1 LRRSRVIS
9 SLLGLTFLTG
19 AAACQPDGGLVDVPA
34 EGPTPPESPAAPIEE
49 APAFLAIP
57 RAGGAGTGSASVGN
71 VGLIRQMLSQAQSTA
86 AATDAFDPE
95 GSFYLAVHR
104 RELGKRW
111 FLSAY
116 LKQFFPGA
124 VVAGAARSLGTRV
137 VSFKIQNDK
146 LFVFD
151 VDDRKRA
158 SDTFTQDVIVDA
170 YPLVDPARVGASKL
184 KDYVLVDPAAGLNQ
198 YGVVDDAFG
207 SGYLGFNRF
216 VVELAF
222 SQRFR
227 QLKDGATFEQ
237 AFTGYTEA
245 PRFNPEGVES
255 NYFRASGVLGLALRR
270 YAEGEGFVAQELG
283 PEPLF
288 FEAETKLVPNQGT
301 VQELAAHWNVRPGM
315 KPIRWL
321 ISPLVKQAGQ
331 RPDLQA
337 LGIDMVAVV
346 KAGIESWNTAFGFP
360 VLEAQMADPG
370 DSFADDDKNYFIWDA
385 SPAVGFA
392 FANFRVNPNTGEIRG
407 ASIYFPELFID
418 VALDWFEPDAPAEPG
433 SAPVA
438 RPATKRPALTWQ
450 PFPGRPLCTL
460 TPSPLAKL
468 REQLPLGEGLPGS
481 RKERVEKALI
491 STVAHEIGHTLGLR
505 HNFKG
510 SLLPPSSS
518 VMDYMADPLAAA
530 AAIPGDYDVAAIRHL
545 YGGGPRPTQPFC
557 TDYDIVGDPLCAQF
571 DEGADPLR
579 EHWAPLYQL
588 VTRFYLSTGRDIG
601 QQASD
606 LLMDAVV
613 GFAQRGA
620 TPDERLAAWNI
631 LVADIR
637 VPVAPRLVEGI
648 PTFADAANYLS
659 RGLFTRLVPDETRPP
674 PETYEGTPVPLPP
687 LDPVVGGL
695 LRDEL
700 RGNLLNLDGF
710 RSFQTR
716 RFSVDALKTWQSLP
730 AYDVLREARVALV
743 PAAEPPPPADQQ
755 ALIED
760 LLARIQRAVT
770 PYFNQ

>member
-1 LRRSRVIS
+1 LRRSHVFS

-19 AAACQPDGGLVDVPA
+19 GAACQPDGGLVDVPA
-34 EGPTPPESPAAPIEE
+34 EAPTPAESPAAPIEE
-49 APAFLAIP
+49 APAFLAVP
-57 RAGGAGTGSASVGN
+57 RADGAGTGLASVGL
-71 VGLIRQMLSQAQSTA
+71 VRQMLSQAQSTA

-124 VVAGAARSLGTRV
+124 VVAGAARSLGIRV
-137 VSFKIQNDK
+137 VSFKVQNDK

-151 VDDRKRA
+151 VDDRKQA
-158 SDTFTQDVIVDA
+158 SDTFKQDVIVDA
-170 YPLVDPARVGASKL
+170 YPLVDPARIGASKL

-207 SGYLGFNRF
+207 PHFLGLNRF

-237 AFTGYTEA
+237 AFTGYTEK
-245 PRFNPEGVES
+245 PRFNDQGVES
-255 NYFRASGVLGLALRR
+255 NFFRASGVLGLALRR

-283 PEPLF
+283 PGPLYF
-288 FEAETKLVPNQGT
+288 SHKPRLVPNEGT

-337 LGIDMVAVV
+337 LGIDLVAVV

-370 DSFADDDKNYFIWDA
+370 DSFADDDKNYLIWDA
-385 SPAVGFA
+385 SPAPGYA
-392 FANFRVNPNTGEIRG
+392 FGNFRVNPNTGEIRG
-407 ASIYFPELFID
+407 ATVYFPEGFVD
-418 VALDWFEPDAPAEPG
+418 VALDSFEPDAPAEPAA
-433 SAPVA
+433 APVA
-438 RPATKRPALTWQ
+438 RPATSRPALAWQ
-450 PFPGRPLCTL
+450 PFPSRPLCAL
-460 TPSPLAKL
+460 APSPLAKL

-518 VMDYMADPLAAA
+518 VMDYLADPVAAA

-557 TDYDIVGDPLCAQF
+557 TDDDVLGDPRCARF

-579 EHWAPLYQL
+579 QLWGPLYQL
-588 VTRFYLSTGRDIG
+588 VTRFYLGTGRAIG
-601 QQASD
+601 QQLSD
-606 LLMDAVV
+606 ELMDEVMR
-613 GFAQRGA
+613 FAQRAA
-620 TPDERLAAWNI
+620 TPADRLAAWDI
-631 LVADIR
+631 LAADIR
-637 VPVAPRLVEGI
+637 VPVAPELVQGI
-648 PTFADAANYLS
+648 PTYADAANYLS
-659 RGLFTRLVPDETRPP
+659 RGLFARLVPDETRPP
-674 PETYEGTPVPLPP
+674 ETYDGTPVPLPP

-716 RFSVDALKTWQSLP
+716 RSSVDALKIWQTLP
-730 AYDVLREARVALV
+730 AYEVLREARLALV
-743 PAAEPPPPADQQ
+743 PPAEPPLPADQQ
-755 ALIED
+755 ALTED

-770 PYFNQ
+770 PYFNH